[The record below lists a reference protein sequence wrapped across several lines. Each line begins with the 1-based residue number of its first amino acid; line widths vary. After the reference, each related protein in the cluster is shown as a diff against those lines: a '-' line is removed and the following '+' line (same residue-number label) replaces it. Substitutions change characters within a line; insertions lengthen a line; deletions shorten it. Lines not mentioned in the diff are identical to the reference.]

1 MAKLSNKQRAFVDAY
16 LECLNATEA
25 AARARYKGNRN
36 TLRSVGSENLAKPA
50 IAAEIRK
57 HFEASAMT
65 REEVL
70 QRIGDMARNDISE
83 FITDTGAIDW
93 NAVREKGH
101 LIKKIIHRK
110 GQESQIELHDAQSA
124 LALLAKH
131 HRLIGDASRVLNIDL
146 STLSVDQL
154 TRLAAGEDLIDV
166 LITASS
172 ESGTGA
178 AQSPDSDAD

>member
-1 MAKLSNKQRAFVDAY
+1 MRHKQRAFVDAY

-25 AARARYKGNRN
+25 AARAGYRGNRN
-36 TLRSVGSENLAKPA
+36 TLRSVGSENLRKPA
-50 IAAEIRK
+50 IATEIRK

-70 QRIGDMARNDISE
+70 QRIGDIARNDISQ
-83 FITDTGAIDW
+83 FITETGAINWDR
-93 NAVREKGH
+93 VRERGH

-131 HRLIGDASRVLNIDL
+131 HRLIGDANRVLNIDL
-146 STLSVDQL
+146 SILSVDQL

-166 LITASS
+166 LITASG
-172 ESGTGA
+172 ESGDRA
-178 AQSPDSDAD
+178 AQTPDNDAD